1 MGIHEAKRHIIAV
14 ETPSGANKIFA
25 LGYSKSD
32 GSIFIDLPYL
42 ECDGL
47 IGVATGIR
55 NEAGVLSDRGFT
67 PVATTKHRI
76 KFSYHPDGT
85 THFSQDGKIYRTLP
99 HRGIP
104 LAEKTG
110 PICTITV
117 YGLDRFRRVSQKDLQ
132 EDPTKK
138 GIWALT
144 SSKELPG
151 VAFTVFLKREIDVL
165 APPSEGVGSPIGTVT
180 APGSSI
186 ILPAIAIGQ
195 LSADRHHDKALVVA
209 YRSLEMGPTLSESCL
224 LFQGPYVEISEASS
238 PQGKLVA
245 QSVVYPASLAEDL
258 LSSIP
263 SVDRK

>member
-1 MGIHEAKRHIIAV
+1 MGIHEAKRHVIAV

-32 GSIFIDLPYL
+32 SSIFIDLPYL
-42 ECDGL
+42 ECGGL

-55 NEAGVLSDRGFT
+55 NETGILSDRGFK
-67 PVATTKHRI
+67 PFATTKHGI

-85 THFSQDGKIYRTLP
+85 THFSQDGKINKTLP

-110 PICTITV
+110 PICTITA
-117 YGLDRFRRVSQKDLQ
+117 YGLDRFRRASQKDLQ
-132 EDPTKK
+132 EDPAKK

-151 VAFTVFLKREIDVL
+151 VAFTVFLKREVDVL
-165 APPSEGVGSPIGTVT
+165 VPPSEGVGSPIGTVT
-180 APGSSI
+180 TPAGSI
-186 ILPAIAIGQ
+186 TLPAIAIGQ
-195 LSADRHHDKALVVA
+195 PSADRYHDKVLVVA
-209 YRSLEMGPTLSESCL
+209 FRWLEMVSTPSGSCL
-224 LFQGPYVEISEASS
+224 LFQGPYVEIPEASS

-245 QSVVYPASLAEDL
+245 QSIVYSASLAEDL
-258 LSSIP
+258 PSSIP
-263 SVDRK
+263 SVDR